1 MQAPLKS
8 WLASHLLTLRWLQ
21 QVTDSSPR
29 SVEQG
34 RTTAQEGGGMG
45 INIYW
50 IILQSLRIIIP
61 ESLCYGLNCVKC
73 VKALVTQS
81 CLTLGDP
88 MVCSPPGSSVHGI
101 VQARILEWVAMPSS
115 RGSSQPRD
123 RTQVSCIA
131 GRFFTIWATSE
142 AHGVN
147 CTPSNS

>member
-8 WLASHLLTLRWLQ
+8 LLASHLLTLHWLQ

-50 IILQSLRIIIP
+50 IILQSLTIIIP
-61 ESLCYGLNCVKC
+61 KNLCYGLNCVKC

-81 CLTLGDP
+81 CLTLCDP
-88 MVCSPPGSSVHGI
+88 IGPITLWEIDGETV
-101 VQARILEWVAMPSS
+101 E
-115 RGSSQPRD
+115 
-123 RTQVSCIA
+123 TVSEYYFGGLQNHC
-131 GRFFTIWATSE
+131 R
-142 AHGVN
+142 
-147 CTPSNS
+147 